1 MSDMT
6 KASKV
11 VVLDLINSDNGK
23 GITYGVVDIGLPTVN
38 STGDKNTS
46 VTLTAKV
53 GSGFVGSQTFK
64 YNRLHLNTAILV
76 PSGKDATF
84 NLGDAVNI
92 ADIIPELNA
101 LLNINLQ
108 AEDFVD
114 GVLPT
119 FTGGIPNET
128 HDVQVV
134 AKADSLAYIGSL
146 TFHLKSDEIDLAEY
160 LTVTELNGLTYV
172 PVA

>member
-11 VVLDLINSDNGK
+11 VVLDLINTDNSK

-38 STGDKNTS
+38 STGLLNTS

-53 GSGFVGSQTFK
+53 GSGFTGSQTFK

-84 NLGDAVNI
+84 NLGDSTRI
-92 ADIIPELNA
+92 ADIIPQLNA
-101 LLNINLQ
+101 LLNINLGV
-108 AEDFVD
+108 EDFVD
-114 GVLPT
+114 GDLPT

-146 TFHLKSDEIDLAEY
+146 TFQLRSDEIDLAEY
-160 LTVTELNGLTYV
+160 LTVTDLNGLTYV
-172 PVA
+172 PV